1 MVIIV
6 SRSDDNLIIGNPEAV
21 TITEEQLTSRF
32 EHEECGEMNE
42 YVGCKI
48 ARPDKKSLKF
58 TQPVLFQNFEDEF
71 DIPKRAAPTPS
82 RVEDALTKASEED
95 VLPPKLQTVYAQG
108 RWW

>member
-48 ARPDKKSLKF
+48 ARPDKNHSSLLSLYFFRILKMS
-58 TQPVLFQNFEDEF
+58 LIFQNGQPLHHPE
-71 DIPKRAAPTPS
+71 S
-82 RVEDALTKASEED
+82 RMH
-95 VLPPKLQTVYAQG
+95 
-108 RWW
+108 